1 MLSLFFQ
8 KKKNKLHSGVMIADI
23 TKKPNLASAVKD
35 RITICLK
42 SMCFDIVLDL
52 IFHTLDKYS

>member
-1 MLSLFFQ
+1 
-8 KKKNKLHSGVMIADI
+8 MIADI

-42 SMCFDIVLDL
+42 SMCFDVVLDL